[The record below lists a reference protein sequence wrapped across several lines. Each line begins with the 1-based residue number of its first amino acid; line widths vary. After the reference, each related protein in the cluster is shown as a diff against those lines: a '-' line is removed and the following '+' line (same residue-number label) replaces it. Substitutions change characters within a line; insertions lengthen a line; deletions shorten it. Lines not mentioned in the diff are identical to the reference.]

1 MFLIFMRLNDPL
13 VTSIEFDGTELPIDL
28 TFDNVLDVFDIL
40 EDSDLFPEEKVNMC
54 LELLISDFEKIFQG
68 SSEQQF
74 LLFNYILENYIS
86 VGGSEGIETDRLGNP
101 MPNAVKEKRTIS
113 LVHDAKY
120 IYASFRQIGINLFE
134 EQGRMMWEEFQALL
148 ESLPDDTILARI
160 MQIRTWEPSKGESA
174 KEKERMRKLQQKY
187 ALPDSEVGEDDG

>member
-1 MFLIFMRLNDPL
+1 MRLNDPL
-13 VTSIEFDGTELPIDL
+13 VTSIEFDGIELPIDL

-68 SSEQQF
+68 PSEQQF
-74 LLFNYILENYIS
+74 LLFNHILENYIS
-86 VGGSEGIETDRLGNP
+86 VGDSDGFETDRLGNP
-101 MPNAVKEKRTIS
+101 MPNAVKEKKTIS

-160 MQIRTWEPSKGESA
+160 IQIRTWEPSKGESA
-174 KEKERMRKLQQKY
+174 TTKICI
-187 ALPDSEVGEDDG
+187 A

>member
-1 MFLIFMRLNDPL
+1 MRLNDPL

>member
-1 MFLIFMRLNDPL
+1 MRLNDPL
-13 VTSIEFDGTELPIDL
+13 VTSIEFDGAEFPINL
-28 TFDNVLDVFDIL
+28 TFDNVLDVFDVL
-40 EDSDLFPEEKVNMC
+40 EDVDLFPEEKINMC

-68 SSEQQF
+68 STEQQF
-74 LLFNYILENYIS
+74 LLFNHILENYIS
-86 VGGSEGIETDRLGNP
+86 VGGSETVETDRLGNP
-101 MPNAVKEKRTIS
+101 MPNAVKEKNTIS

-160 MQIRTWEPSKGESA
+160 IQIRTWEPSKGEST

-187 ALPDSEVGEDDG
+187 TLPNFEVGEDDG

>member
-1 MFLIFMRLNDPL
+1 MRLNDPL
-13 VTSIEFDGTELPIDL
+13 VTSIEFDGIELPIDL

-68 SSEQQF
+68 PSEQQF
-74 LLFNYILENYIS
+74 LLFNHILENYIS
-86 VGGSEGIETDRLGNP
+86 VGDSDGFETDRLGNP
-101 MPNAVKEKRTIS
+101 MPNAVKEKKTIS

-134 EQGRMMWEEFQALL
+134 EQGRMMWEEFHALL
-148 ESLPDDTILARI
+148 ESLPDNTILARI
-160 MQIRTWEPSKGESA
+160 IQIRTWEPSKGESA

>member
-1 MFLIFMRLNDPL
+1 MRLNDPL
-13 VTSIEFDGTELPIDL
+13 VTSIEVDGIELPIDL

-74 LLFNYILENYIS
+74 LLFNHILENYIS
-86 VGGSEGIETDRLGNP
+86 VGDSDGFETDRLGNP
-101 MPNAVKEKRTIS
+101 MPNAVKEKKTIS

-160 MQIRTWEPSKGESA
+160 IQIRTWEPSKGESA

>member
-1 MFLIFMRLNDPL
+1 MRLNDPL
-13 VTSIEFDGTELPIDL
+13 VTSIEFDGKELPIDL

-54 LELLISDFEKIFQG
+54 LELLIGDFEKIFQG

-74 LLFNYILENYIS
+74 LLFNHILENYIS
-86 VGGSEGIETDRLGNP
+86 VGNSDGVETDRLGNP
-101 MPNAVKEKRTIS
+101 MPNAVKEKKTIS

-160 MQIRTWEPSKGESA
+160 IQIRTWEPSKGESA

>member
-1 MFLIFMRLNDPL
+1 MRLNDPL
-13 VTSIEFDGTELPIDL
+13 VTSIEVDGIELPIDL

-86 VGGSEGIETDRLGNP
+86 VGDSDGVETDRLGNP
-101 MPNAVKEKRTIS
+101 MPNAVKEKKTIS

-160 MQIRTWEPSKGESA
+160 IQIRTWEPRKGESA

>member
-1 MFLIFMRLNDPL
+1 MRLNDPL

-40 EDSDLFPEEKVNMC
+40 EDSDLFPEEKANMC

>member
-1 MFLIFMRLNDPL
+1 MRLNDPL
-13 VTSIEFDGTELPIDL
+13 VTSIEFDGIEIPVDL

-40 EDSDLFPEEKVNMC
+40 EDVDLFPEEKVNMS

-74 LLFNYILENYIS
+74 LLFNHILENYIS
-86 VGGSEGIETDRLGNP
+86 VGGSGGVETDRLGNP
-101 MPNAVKEKRTIS
+101 MPNAVKGKNTIS

-134 EQGRMMWEEFQALL
+134 EQGKLMWEEFQALL

-160 MQIRTWEPSKGESA
+160 IQIRTWEPSKGESA
-174 KEKERMRKLQQKY
+174 KEKERMRKLQKKY
-187 ALPDSEVGEDDG
+187 ALPDSKVGEDDG

>member
-1 MFLIFMRLNDPL
+1 MRLNDPL

-54 LELLISDFEKIFQG
+54 LELLISDFEKFFQD

-74 LLFNYILENYIS
+74 LLFNHILENYIS
-86 VGGSEGIETDRLGNP
+86 VGDSDGFETDRLGNP
-101 MPNAVKEKRTIS
+101 MPNAVKEKKTIN

-160 MQIRTWEPSKGESA
+160 IQIRTWEPSKGESA

>member
-1 MFLIFMRLNDPL
+1 MRLNDPL
-13 VTSIEFDGTELPIDL
+13 VTSIEFDGKELPIDL

-68 SSEQQF
+68 PSEQQF
-74 LLFNYILENYIS
+74 LLFNHILENYIS
-86 VGGSEGIETDRLGNP
+86 VGDSDGFETDRLGNP
-101 MPNAVKEKRTIS
+101 MPNAVKEKKTIS

-160 MQIRTWEPSKGESA
+160 IQIRTWEPSKGESA

>member
-1 MFLIFMRLNDPL
+1 MRLNDPL

-86 VGGSEGIETDRLGNP
+86 VGDSDGVETDRLGNP
-101 MPNAVKEKRTIS
+101 MPNAVKEKKTIS

-160 MQIRTWEPSKGESA
+160 IQIRTWEPSKGESA

>member
-1 MFLIFMRLNDPL
+1 MRLNDPL
-13 VTSIEFDGTELPIDL
+13 VTSIEFDGKELPIDL

-86 VGGSEGIETDRLGNP
+86 VGDSDGVETDRLGNP
-101 MPNAVKEKRTIS
+101 MPNAVKEKKTIS

-160 MQIRTWEPSKGESA
+160 IQIRTWEPSKGESA

>member
-1 MFLIFMRLNDPL
+1 MRLNDPL
-13 VTSIEFDGTELPIDL
+13 VTAIEYEDKKYPIDL

-54 LELLISDFEKIFQG
+54 LELLISDFEEKLQG
-68 SSEQQF
+68 SAEQQF
-74 LLFNYILENYIS
+74 LLFNHILENYIS
-86 VGGSEGIETDRLGNP
+86 VGGSDTVETDRLGNP
-101 MPNAVKEKRTIS
+101 MPNAVKEKNTIS

-134 EQGRMMWEEFQALL
+134 EQGRMTWEEFQALL

-160 MQIRTWEPSKGESA
+160 IQIRTWEPSKGESA

-187 ALPDSEVGEDDG
+187 ALPDFEVGEDDG

>member
-1 MFLIFMRLNDPL
+1 MRLNDPL
-13 VTSIEFDGTELPIDL
+13 VTSIEFDGTEMPIDL

-40 EDSDLFPEEKVNMC
+40 EDVDLFPEEKVNMS

-74 LLFNYILENYIS
+74 LLFNHILENYIS
-86 VGGSEGIETDRLGNP
+86 VSGSEGVETDRLGNP
-101 MPNAVKEKRTIS
+101 MPNAIKKKNNIS

-134 EQGRMMWEEFQALL
+134 EQGKLMWEEFQALL

-160 MQIRTWEPSKGESA
+160 IQIRTWEPSKGESA
-174 KEKERMRKLQQKY
+174 KEKEHMRKLQQKY
-187 ALPDSEVGEDDG
+187 ALPDAKVGEGDG

>member
-1 MFLIFMRLNDPL
+1 MRLNDPL

-28 TFDNVLDVFDIL
+28 TFDNVLDVFDVL
-40 EDSDLFPEEKVNMC
+40 EDVDLFPEEKVNTC

-74 LLFNYILENYIS
+74 LLFNHILENYIS
-86 VGGSEGIETDRLGNP
+86 VDSSETIETDRLGNP
-101 MPNAVKEKRTIS
+101 MPNAVKEKKTIS

-134 EQGRMMWEEFQALL
+134 EQGRMTWEEFQALL

-160 MQIRTWEPSKGESA
+160 IQIRTWEPSKGESN

-187 ALPDSEVGEDDG
+187 ALPDSEVGENDG

>member
-1 MFLIFMRLNDPL
+1 MRLNDPL
-13 VTSIEFDGTELPIDL
+13 VTSIEFDGIELPIDL

-54 LELLISDFEKIFQG
+54 LELLISDFEKNFQG
-68 SSEQQF
+68 PSEQQF
-74 LLFNYILENYIS
+74 LLFNHILENYIS
-86 VGGSEGIETDRLGNP
+86 VGDSDGFETDRLGNP
-101 MPNAVKEKRTIS
+101 MPNAVKEKKTIS

-160 MQIRTWEPSKGESA
+160 IQIRTWEPSKGEPA

>member
-1 MFLIFMRLNDPL
+1 MRLNYPL
-13 VTSIEFDGTELPIDL
+13 VTSIEVDGIELPIDL

-86 VGGSEGIETDRLGNP
+86 VGDSDGVETDRLGNP
-101 MPNAVKEKRTIS
+101 MPNAVKEKKTIS

-160 MQIRTWEPSKGESA
+160 IQIRTWEPRKGESA

>member
-1 MFLIFMRLNDPL
+1 MRLNDPL
-13 VTSIEFDGTELPIDL
+13 VTSIEVDGIELPIDL

-74 LLFNYILENYIS
+74 LLFNHILENYIS
-86 VGGSEGIETDRLGNP
+86 VGNSDGVETDRLGNP
-101 MPNAVKEKRTIS
+101 MPNAVKEKKTIS

-160 MQIRTWEPSKGESA
+160 IQIRTWEPSKGESA

>member
-1 MFLIFMRLNDPL
+1 MRLNDPL

-86 VGGSEGIETDRLGNP
+86 VGGSEGVETDRLGNP
-101 MPNAVKEKRTIS
+101 MPNAVKEKKTIS

-160 MQIRTWEPSKGESA
+160 IQIRTWEPSKGESA

>member
-1 MFLIFMRLNDPL
+1 MRLNDPL
-13 VTSIEFDGTELPIDL
+13 VTSIEFDGKELPIDL

-40 EDSDLFPEEKVNMC
+40 EDSDLFPEEKVNIC
-54 LELLISDFEKIFQG
+54 LELLIGDFEKFFQG
-68 SSEQQF
+68 SSEQQL
-74 LLFNYILENYIS
+74 LLFNHILENYIS
-86 VGGSEGIETDRLGNP
+86 VGNSDGVETDRLGNP
-101 MPNAVKEKRTIS
+101 MPNAVKEKKTIS

-160 MQIRTWEPSKGESA
+160 IQIRTWEPSKGESA